1 MRKVGQRG
9 RHAHDPYL
17 LTGYSTSN
25 KNLATSISSV
35 HPRYASPR
43 KCSSSITTQPRVR
56 SNSSG
61 FSMSLR
67 YFGRSCSGTLPKAPS
82 NHRFGVLFLD
92 DQAKLVKIALAEAT
106 MNTPRALDLMGFGI
120 ESQEPIFFRA
130 SMQCTMKNADF
141 TAFRKRIME
150 AVELC
155 HHRASCGARTAPSPA
170 SIPRV

>member
-1 MRKVGQRG
+1 MCTCSVGRLHPVRQSLKRNSEETQEPPTQTQKGYCVSSPSFHLIFG
-9 RHAHDPYL
+9 RFLP
-17 LTGYSTSN
+17 
-25 KNLATSISSV
+25 
-35 HPRYASPR
+35 
-43 KCSSSITTQPRVR
+43 
-56 SNSSG
+56 
-61 FSMSLR
+61 LR